1 MKIYIEDKVKVLIGA
16 VLGLGCFAAAFF
28 GFLLG
33 FFENDL
39 QTFNF
44 ITGFSCIL
52 FFLFFYLINF
62 LVDKLFEKSPDNL
75 ISEQS
80 SDASN
85 S

>member
-1 MKIYIEDKVKVLIGA
+1 MKIYIEDKEKVLIGA

-28 GFLLG
+28 GFLIG
-33 FFENDL
+33 FFANDL

-44 ITGFSCIL
+44 ITGFSWIL

-62 LVDKLFEKSPDNL
+62 LVDRLFEKSPNNL